1 MVDLASNSLPT
12 ALNLAKIQ
20 SSFAQYVLT
29 PINAFGLGGLVFD
42 IEGETSIDL
51 TAEITDHYLED
62 NSTVQDNI
70 AIRPQRITFSGQIG
84 DVVYSRENSS
94 NAVIQKVAQKLTV
107 LNQYLPELAKQSQ
120 QIFSSLT
127 ASSQSLSL
135 TNSSRLNTLFSAPT
149 LNNIANIWAAIQNL
163 NPSNGRQ
170 QQVYIYLKALMD
182 QKILT
187 SLQTPFEFVTNLA
200 IESITAIQDETTRS
214 ASTFVITLKKI
225 RVASTQT
232 TVFNKLQYQDKAAIQ
247 SEPTQQLGNNQGTD
261 YNVEYL
267 NQFVVMRPGETN

>member
-1 MVDLASNSLPT
+1 MSSIVSNAIPQ

-20 SSFAQYVLT
+20 SSFTQYVLT

-51 TAEITDHYLED
+51 SADITDHYLED

-70 AIRPQRITFSGQIG
+70 AIRPQRITFTGQIG

-107 LNQYLPELAKQSQ
+107 LTQYLPELAKQSQ
-120 QIFSSLT
+120 QVFSSLT

-135 TNSSRLNTLFSAPT
+135 TSSSRLNTLFSAPT

-170 QQVYIYLKALMD
+170 QQVYIYLKALME
-182 QKILT
+182 QKILI

-200 IESITAIQDETTRS
+200 IESITAIQDDTTRS
-214 ASTFVITLKKI
+214 ASTFIVTLKKI

-232 TVFNKLQYQDKAAIQ
+232 TAFNKLQYQDKAAIQ
-247 SEPTQQLGNNQGTD
+247 NEPVQQLGNNQGTD
-261 YNVEYL
+261 YNAAYL
-267 NQFVVMRPGETN
+267 DQFVVMRPGETN